1 MLCGDLNGKEMQKKK
16 KDICIGTT
24 DSLCCTEEAKTTLES
39 NYTKKKE
46 RERERAEQGNNIT
59 RPTGEEAQ
67 HIGLPGVV
75 LTERKV
81 SEGGHLIGNDLAD
94 AMVLIPVRSVRIRR
108 KD

>member
-1 MLCGDLNGKEMQKKK
+1 MGRKCKKK
-16 KDICIGTT
+16 RKDICIRTT

-39 NYTKKKE
+39 NYTKKK
-46 RERERAEQGNNIT
+46 RERTEQGNNIT
-59 RPTGEEAQ
+59 RPTGYEAQ

-94 AMVLIPVRSVRIRR
+94 AMVLIPVRSVRIRKR
-108 KD
+108 D